1 MQNKNLILSAVFIML
16 LGTTSLH
23 AQTVKDI
30 DGNIYSVLT
39 IGNQMWMGEN
49 LKTTKYRNGELI
61 KTTSPATKDI
71 RGEFSPQYQW
81 AYDGKESNVA
91 VYGRLYTWFAVTDSR
106 GVCPIGWHVPTD
118 AEWSTLTTFLG
129 GEIVAYSKL
138 KESGELHWI
147 NYDTGTNEIGFTALP
162 GGLRNGK
169 GSFDD
174 IGSRG
179 SWWTSSEN
187 GPSDAWYRLMD
198 CNFNS
203 VYRYLFLKRNGFSV
217 RCIKNE

>member
-1 MQNKNLILSAVFIML
+1 MQNKNFILGAVIIMG
-16 LGTTSLH
+16 LGITSLH

-30 DGNIYSVLT
+30 DGNVYSVIT

-61 KTTSPATKDI
+61 KTTSPVTKDI
-71 RGEFSPQYQW
+71 RVEASPQYQW
-81 AYDGKESNVA
+81 AYDGRESNVA
-91 VYGRLYTWFAVTDSR
+91 VYGRLYTWFTVTDSR

-162 GGLRNGK
+162 GGLRNSK

-174 IGSRG
+174 MGSRG
-179 SWWTSSEN
+179 NWWSSTEN
-187 GPSDAWYRLMD
+187 GQADAWYRLMD

-203 VYRYLFLKRNGFSV
+203 IYRYLFLKRNGFSV
-217 RCIKNE
+217 RCIKNQ